1 MILFKEKKWRV
12 FQGLFLATLTL
23 FTLYVYQNTVYG
35 DKQDVIKEIE
45 SHTENKMVT
54 DDDDSL
60 NVALAV
66 QKAIRNVAQSVS
78 PSVVNIRT
86 ERIVKNKRQGLGDL
100 FGDEFGFRNGPQ
112 KLQSLGSGFVISEKG
127 YIVTNNHVV
136 QDADEITILFSDEK
150 EYSGKIVG
158 RDTRTDIAVIKIN
171 PSHKLPVTPLGNSD
185 KMEIGDFA
193 IAIGNPFG
201 LNGTF
206 TLGVISARGRDKVDQ
221 DAGLKNYIQ
230 TDASINQGNSGGPLL
245 NIKGQGIGMNTAIYS
260 TTGGSVGIGF
270 AIPMNIVK
278 EVVAKLIEKG
288 TVDRGYIGVHIGP
301 LSKEVANHLGINKRS
316 GVFVQDVVPGG
327 PADIAKIKPGD
338 VITKVGKKV
347 ILSAS
352 QLQRIVSSFE
362 KGKIVTIQILR
373 NRKKIDLKV
382 TVGEISNN
390 KAVRAGK
397 KYVGPSKEFMGL
409 IAGSVED
416 NFRYFRLNRK
426 LSGVVVVEIE
436 KDSPAAAS
444 GLKVRDVIQEINY
457 KKIKTM
463 KDFED
468 YIGKYKGKK
477 DSFLIRVKRRGTNQY
492 VVIENN

>member
-1 MILFKEKKWRV
+1 
-12 FQGLFLATLTL
+12 
-23 FTLYVYQNTVYG
+23 
-35 DKQDVIKEIE
+35 
-45 SHTENKMVT
+45 
-54 DDDDSL
+54 
-60 NVALAV
+60 
-66 QKAIRNVAQSVS
+66 
-78 PSVVNIRT
+78 
-86 ERIVKNKRQGLGDL
+86 
-100 FGDEFGFRNGPQ
+100 DEFGYRDGPQ
-112 KLQSLGSGFVISEKG
+112 TLQSLGSGFVISEKG

-136 QDADEITILFSDEK
+136 QGADEITILFPDEK

-158 RDTRTDIAVIKIN
+158 RDPRTDIAVIKID
-171 PSHKLPVTPLGNSD
+171 PGHKLPVTPLGDSD
-185 KMEIGDFA
+185 KVAIGDFA

-278 EVVAKLIEKG
+278 EVAAKLIEKG
-288 TVDRGYIGVHIGP
+288 TVDRGYLGVSITP
-301 LSKEVANHLGINKRS
+301 LSKEVASHLGISKRS
-316 GVFVQDVVPGG
+316 GVFVQDVKPNG
-327 PADIAKIKPGD
+327 PADKAKIKPGD
-338 VITKVGKKV
+338 VITKVGDKA
-347 ILSAS
+347 ILSGS
-352 QLQRIVSSFE
+352 QLQRIVSSYK
-362 KGKIVTIQILR
+362 KGTTTTIQILR

-382 TVGEISNN
+382 TLGEISNN
-390 KAVRAGK
+390 NAVRAGK

-426 LSGVVVVEIE
+426 LPGVVVVEIE

-444 GLKVRDVIQEINY
+444 GLKVRDIIQEINY

-468 YIGKYKGKK
+468 YIEKYKGKR

>member
-1 MILFKEKKWRV
+1 MNKITLLKEKKWWIL
-12 FQGLFLATLTL
+12 QGLLLIALIFIVP
-23 FTLYVYQNTVYG
+23 YVYQNAVYG
-35 DKQDVIKEIE
+35 DKTDVIKEME
-45 SHTENKMVT
+45 SHKENKLVT
-54 DDDDSL
+54 DDENSL

-86 ERIVKNKRQGLGDL
+86 ERIVKNRRHYQDGLRNF
-100 FGDEFGFRNGPQ
+100 FGDGPQ

-127 YIVTNNHVV
+127 YIVTNSHVV
-136 QDADEITILFSDEK
+136 QDADEITILFPDEK

-158 RDTRTDIAVIKIN
+158 RDPKTDIAVIKIN
-171 PSHKLPVTPLGNSD
+171 PDHKLPVTPLGNSD
-185 KMEIGDFA
+185 QVEIGDFA

-221 DAGLKNYIQ
+221 DAGFKNYIQ

-288 TVDRGYIGVHIGP
+288 SVDRGYLGVTISP
-301 LSKEVANHLGINKRS
+301 LSKEVANHLGVSKKS
-316 GVFVQDVVPGG
+316 GVFIQDIESGG
-327 PADIAKIKPGD
+327 PADKATIKPGD
-338 VITKVGKKV
+338 VITKVGNKV
-347 ILSAS
+347 VRSVS
-352 QLQRIVSSFE
+352 QLQRVISSYP
-362 KGKIVTIQILR
+362 KGKTTTIQILR
-373 NRKKIDLKV
+373 NGKEMDLKV
-382 TVGEISNN
+382 TLGEMSKN
-390 KAVRAGK
+390 KVVRAGK
-397 KYVGPSKEFMGL
+397 KYVGPSKEFLGL
-409 IAGSVED
+409 VAGSVQD
-416 NFRYFRLNRK
+416 NFRYFRLNRQ
-426 LSGVVVVEIE
+426 LSGVVVVEIG

-444 GLKVRDVIQEINY
+444 GLRVRDVIQEINY

-468 YIGKYKGKK
+468 FINKNKGQKE
-477 DSFLIRVKRRGTNQY
+477 SYLLRVKRRGTNQY
-492 VVIENN
+492 VVIENS